1 VRDQKQRLRE
11 EVLLKRK
18 ALSPAELAGWHRA
31 IEARVLALPA
41 YNRSRSVALYS
52 PIGNEVETE
61 DICDHALKLGKAV
74 FYPKTSGETT
84 GWVQVDSRRRLQ
96 THNGGIPEPA
106 AGPLLEEGDYEG
118 LVVFVPGLAF
128 DSAGH
133 RLGRGRGWYD
143 RALALLGTGPERVAL
158 AFEFQI
164 VESLPVEDWDQGVH
178 QIVTEK
184 RIIRC
189 FHAVPR

>member
-1 VRDQKQRLRE
+1 VRDQKQSLRE
-11 EVLLKRK
+11 KVLLRRK
-18 ALSPAELAGWHRA
+18 TLAPAELAGWHRA
-31 IEARVLALPA
+31 IEARVLSLPA

-52 PIGNEVETE
+52 PIGNEVETAG
-61 DICDHALKLGKAV
+61 ICDHALNSGKAV
-74 FYPKTSGETT
+74 FYPSSGGGAT
-84 GWVQVDSRRRLQ
+84 GWVRVDSRRRLLAQ
-96 THNGGIPEPA
+96 NGGIPEPA
-106 AGPLLEEGDYEG
+106 GGAPLVEGDFEG
-118 LVVFVPGLAF
+118 LVVFLPGVAF

-143 RALALLGTGPERVAL
+143 RALAGLGSGPERVAL

-178 QIVTEK
+178 QIITEK

-189 FHAVPR
+189 FGAAPH